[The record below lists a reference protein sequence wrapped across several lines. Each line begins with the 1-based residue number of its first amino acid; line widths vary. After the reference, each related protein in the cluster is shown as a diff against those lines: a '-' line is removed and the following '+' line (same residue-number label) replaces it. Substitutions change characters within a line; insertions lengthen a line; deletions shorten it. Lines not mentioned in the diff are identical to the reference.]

1 MTQPNIVSVANIK
14 GQTTGYAIT
23 GTLAAGLTN
32 NTSSTPDAVYKVN
45 AVIVANKSSSDAD
58 VDIAFYDH
66 SDSTT
71 DYYLAYTVTVPAKAS
86 LDLLNKSIYLE
97 ESDALKFKASTGSAL
112 EAVISYEI
120 IS

>member
-1 MTQPNIVSVANIK
+1 MTQPNIVSVATIK
-14 GQTTGYAIT
+14 GETKGYAIT
-23 GTLAAGLTN
+23 ASLAAGLTN
-32 NTSSTPDAVYKVN
+32 GTANAVYKVN
-45 AVIVANKSSSDAD
+45 AVIVANKSGSDAD

>member
-1 MTQPNIVSVANIK
+1 MTQPNIVSVATIK
-14 GQTTGYAIT
+14 GETKGYAI
-23 GTLAAGLTN
+23 GTSLAAGLTN
-32 NTSSTPDAVYKVN
+32 GTANAVYKVN
-45 AVIVANKSSSDAD
+45 AVIVANKSGSDAD
-58 VDIAFYDH
+58 VDIAFYDN

>member
-14 GQTTGYAIT
+14 GETKGYDVTTS
-23 GTLAAGLTN
+23 LAAGLTN
-32 NTSSTPDAVYKVN
+32 PNGSNAVYKIN
-45 AVIVANKSSSDAD
+45 AVIVANVTSSDAD
-58 VDIAFYDH
+58 VDVSFYDH

-97 ESDALKFKASTGSAL
+97 EQDALRFKASASSAL